1 MTKFKYAF
9 FFIAVATTSNVA
21 ATTIF
26 NTDFIH
32 GMHPNSPEINNSYID
47 NTYYVD
53 VYVNGI
59 KTGSEEINIKNNA
72 IKKLHLTKAWLS
84 DANIKINSN
93 FYAKCFDKENG
104 YYILT
109 KQKNTKIKF
118 NSHENKLM
126 FTIPQAGLVVKTNNS
141 EWNEGNDSILFNY
154 YLSSDKYNNEKINT
168 TISSDFSINHKAWRL
183 IGNIDSNAQNILPN
197 VYLKRDIRSITSDL
211 TVGKNQTN
219 SRYLSSIPFIG
230 IQLYNNNNMIPW
242 SQRNYAPIISGSV
255 VTAATITIS
264 QNGYIIKKL
273 NINPGPYLIN
283 NLNIIG
289 NSDIKVVIVD
299 ANGNKIEKKYA
310 VGQMSTLLRP
320 NSSNYLFSIG
330 KANTTSNKLPF
341 GEIEYSYGYNMF
353 STIMGSIISKKYFNI
368 LGGITYNLGFW
379 GTSSLTND
387 FSYNKS
393 INNHVGDKISVLYS
407 KNINKDLQI
416 NFEYNKYKNN
426 YYSFNDIG
434 RISNDKLLSDIKIG
448 LNNNVNYFKSN
459 LAEQL
464 WYNEYKQSYNYGCD
478 FFITSEYKNIFLTTS
493 LSYNKSSSLKDD
505 LSLSFSL
512 NIPLSSSFLSLSSNY
527 INNGDYVNNINI
539 SQNITDNL
547 NYSANVSQSQDDIN
561 SSINTTYLSDAA
573 QFNGILSKTKYSS
586 SASIQLS
593 GTIIGVN
600 DGENNHLLFSRNT
613 NNTFAVI
620 DTPNIKGISFND
632 SEPTNNYGLT
642 INSLNSY
649 QANTININTENIPN
663 NIQFKTTSFTVTPT
677 EGAIIFKKINYI
689 KTFTYIFRI
698 FAKNGMTIPFGSVA
712 MNDKN
717 QTLGYSQ
724 DKGIIIIRSH
734 NDKNIIN
741 INTGVER
748 YHVDLKRYK
757 SNLNTIQ
764 EIHYDK

>member
-1 MTKFKYAF
+1 M
-9 FFIAVATTSNVA
+9 
-21 ATTIF
+21 
-26 NTDFIH
+26 
-32 GMHPNSPEINNSYID
+32 
-47 NTYYVD
+47 
-53 VYVNGI
+53 
-59 KTGSEEINIKNNA
+59 
-72 IKKLHLTKAWLS
+72 
-84 DANIKINSN
+84 
-93 FYAKCFDKENG
+93 
-104 YYILT
+104 
-109 KQKNTKIKF
+109 
-118 NSHENKLM
+118 
-126 FTIPQAGLVVKTNNS
+126 
-141 EWNEGNDSILFNY
+141 
-154 YLSSDKYNNEKINT
+154 
-168 TISSDFSINHKAWRL
+168 
-183 IGNIDSNAQNILPN
+183 
-197 VYLKRDIRSITSDL
+197 
-211 TVGKNQTN
+211 
-219 SRYLSSIPFIG
+219 
-230 IQLYNNNNMIPW
+230 
-242 SQRNYAPIISGSV
+242 
-255 VTAATITIS
+255 
-264 QNGYIIKKL
+264 
-273 NINPGPYLIN
+273 
-283 NLNIIG
+283 NII
-289 NSDIKVVIVD
+289 N
-299 ANGNKIEKKYA
+299 
-310 VGQMSTLLRP
+310 
-320 NSSNYLFSIG
+320 
-330 KANTTSNKLPF
+330 
-341 GEIEYSYGYNMF
+341 
-353 STIMGSIISKKYFNI
+353 
-368 LGGITYNLGFW
+368 
-379 GTSSLTND
+379 
-387 FSYNKS
+387 
-393 INNHVGDKISVLYS
+393 
-407 KNINKDLQI
+407 
-416 NFEYNKYKNN
+416 
-426 YYSFNDIG
+426 
-434 RISNDKLLSDIKIG
+434 IKIG

>member
-1 MTKFKYAF
+1 MSVMIKYLSLCLL
-9 FFIAVATTSNVA
+9 VATPNVA

-59 KTGSEEINIKNNA
+59 ETGSEEINIKKYD
-72 IKKLHLTKAWLS
+72 IEKLHLTKAWLS
-84 DANIKINSN
+84 NANVNINSK
-93 FYAKCFDKENG
+93 FYAKCFDKING

-126 FTIPQAGLVVKTNNS
+126 FTIPQAGLVVKANNS

-183 IGNIDSNAQNILPN
+183 IGNIDSNGQNILPN

-211 TVGKNQTN
+211 TIGKNQTN

-242 SQRNYAPIISGSV
+242 QQRNYAPIISGTV
-255 VTAATITIS
+255 ATAATITVS

-299 ANGNKIEKKYA
+299 ANGNKTEKKYA
-310 VGQMSTLLRP
+310 IGQMSTLLRP
-320 NSSNYLFSIG
+320 NSSNYLFSMG

-353 STIMGSIISKKYFNI
+353 STIMGSIISKKYVNI
-368 LGGITYNLGFW
+368 LGGITYNLGFL
-379 GTSSLTND
+379 GVSSLTYN
-387 FSYNKS
+387 FSCENS
-393 INNHVGDKISVLYS
+393 IKNNVGGKISLLYA

-434 RISNDKLLSDIKIG
+434 KISNDKLLSNIKIR
-448 LNNNVNYFKSN
+448 LNNNIDYLQSN
-459 LAEQL
+459 LSEQL
-464 WYNEYKQSYNYGCD
+464 SYNKYRHSYNYGGD
-478 FFITSEYKNIFLTTS
+478 FFITSQYKNIFLTTS
-493 LSYNKSSSLKDD
+493 LAYNKSSFLKDD
-505 LSLSFSL
+505 ISLSFSL
-512 NIPLSSSFLSLSSNY
+512 NIPLNSSFLSLSSSY

-539 SQNITDNL
+539 NQNITNNL
-547 NYSANVSQSQDDIN
+547 SYSANISQSKDDIN
-561 SSINTTYLSDAA
+561 SSINATYLSDAT
-573 QFNGILSKTKYSS
+573 QFNGQLSKTRYSS
-586 SASIQLS
+586 SANIQLS

-600 DGENNHLLFSRNT
+600 DGENNHLLFSKNT

-620 DTPNIKGISFND
+620 DTPNIKGVSFND

-642 INSLNSY
+642 IDPLNSY

-677 EGAIIFKKINYI
+677 EGAIVFKKINYI

-698 FAKNGMTIPFGSVA
+698 FAKNGITIPFGSVA
-712 MNDKN
+712 MNNKN

-741 INTGVER
+741 INTGVEQ
-748 YHVDLKRYK
+748 YHINLKKYK

>member
-1 MTKFKYAF
+1 MRIVKYLSLCLL
-9 FFIAVATTSNVA
+9 ITTSNAA
-21 ATTIF
+21 ATTLF

-32 GMHPNSPEINNSYID
+32 GMQSNSPEINNSYID

-59 KTGSEEINIKNNA
+59 ETGSEEINIKKYD
-72 IKKLHLTKAWLS
+72 IEKLHLTKAWLS
-84 DANIKINSN
+84 NANVNINSK
-93 FYAKCFDKENG
+93 FYAKCFDKING

-126 FTIPQAGLVVKTNNS
+126 FTIPQAGLVVKANNS

-183 IGNIDSNAQNILPN
+183 IGNIDSNGQNILPN

-211 TVGKNQTN
+211 TIGKNQTN

-242 SQRNYAPIISGSV
+242 QQRNYAPIISGTV
-255 VTAATITIS
+255 ATAATITVS

-299 ANGNKIEKKYA
+299 ANGNKTEKKYA
-310 VGQMSTLLRP
+310 IGQMSTLLRP
-320 NSSNYLFSIG
+320 NSSNYLFSMG

-353 STIMGSIISKKYFNI
+353 STIMGSIISKKYVNI
-368 LGGITYNLGFW
+368 LGGITYNLGFL
-379 GTSSLTND
+379 GVSSLTYN
-387 FSYNKS
+387 FSCENS
-393 INNHVGDKISVLYS
+393 IKNNVGDKISLLYA

-434 RISNDKLLSDIKIG
+434 NISNDKLLSNVKIR
-448 LNNNVNYFKSN
+448 LNNNIEYLQSN
-459 LAEQL
+459 LSEQL
-464 WYNEYKQSYNYGCD
+464 SYNKYRHSYNYGGD
-478 FFITSEYKNIFLTTS
+478 FFITSQYKNIFLTTS
-493 LSYNKSSSLKDD
+493 LAYNKSSFLKDD

-512 NIPLSSSFLSLSSNY
+512 NIPLNSSFLSLSSSY

-539 SQNITDNL
+539 NQNITNNL
-547 NYSANVSQSQDDIN
+547 SYSANISQSKDDIN
-561 SSINTTYLSDAA
+561 SSINATYLSDAT
-573 QFNGILSKTKYSS
+573 QFNGQLSKTRYSS
-586 SASIQLS
+586 SANIQLS

-600 DGENNHLLFSRNT
+600 DGKNNHLLFSKNT

-620 DTPNIKGISFND
+620 DTPNIKGVSFND

-642 INSLNSY
+642 IDPLNSY

-677 EGAIIFKKINYI
+677 EGAIVFKKINYI

-698 FAKNGMTIPFGSVA
+698 FAKNGITIPFGSVA
-712 MNDKN
+712 MNNKN

-741 INTGVER
+741 INTGVEQ
-748 YHVDLKRYK
+748 YHINLKKYK
-757 SNLNTIQ
+757 SNLNTIK

>member
-1 MTKFKYAF
+1 MRIVKYLSLCLL
-9 FFIAVATTSNVA
+9 ITTSNAA
-21 ATTIF
+21 ATTLF

-32 GMHPNSPEINNSYID
+32 GMQSNSPEINNSYID

-59 KTGSEEINIKNNA
+59 ETGSEEINIKKYD
-72 IKKLHLTKAWLS
+72 IEKLHLTKAWLS
-84 DANIKINSN
+84 NANVNINSK
-93 FYAKCFDKENG
+93 FYAKCFDKING

-126 FTIPQAGLVVKTNNS
+126 FTIPQAGLVVKANNS

-183 IGNIDSNAQNILPN
+183 IGNIDSNGQNILPN

-211 TVGKNQTN
+211 TIGKNQTN

-242 SQRNYAPIISGSV
+242 QQRNYAPIISGTV
-255 VTAATITIS
+255 ATAATITVS

-299 ANGNKIEKKYA
+299 ANGNKTEKKYA
-310 VGQMSTLLRP
+310 IGQMSTLLRP
-320 NSSNYLFSIG
+320 NSSNYLFSMG

-353 STIMGSIISKKYFNI
+353 STIMGSIISKKYVNI
-368 LGGITYNLGFW
+368 LGGITYNLGFL
-379 GTSSLTND
+379 GVSSLTYN
-387 FSYNKS
+387 FSCENS
-393 INNHVGDKISVLYS
+393 IKNNVGDKISLLYA

-434 RISNDKLLSDIKIG
+434 KISNDKLLSNIKIR
-448 LNNNVNYFKSN
+448 LNNNIDYLQSN
-459 LAEQL
+459 LSEQL
-464 WYNEYKQSYNYGCD
+464 SYNKYRHSYNYGGD
-478 FFITSEYKNIFLTTS
+478 FFITSQYKNIFLTTS
-493 LSYNKSSSLKDD
+493 LAYNKSSFLKDD

-512 NIPLSSSFLSLSSNY
+512 NIPLNSSFLSLSSSY

-539 SQNITDNL
+539 NQNITNNL
-547 NYSANVSQSQDDIN
+547 SYSANISQSKDDIN
-561 SSINTTYLSDAA
+561 SSINATYLSDAT
-573 QFNGILSKTKYSS
+573 QFNGQLSKTRYSS
-586 SASIQLS
+586 SANIQLS

-600 DGENNHLLFSRNT
+600 DGENNHLLFSKNT

-620 DTPNIKGISFND
+620 DTPNIKGVSFND

-642 INSLNSY
+642 IDPLNSY

-677 EGAIIFKKINYI
+677 EGAIVFKKINYI

-698 FAKNGMTIPFGSVA
+698 FAKNGITIPFGSVA
-712 MNDKN
+712 MNNKN

-741 INTGVER
+741 INTGVEQ
-748 YHVDLKRYK
+748 YHINLKKYK
-757 SNLNTIQ
+757 SNLNTIK

>member
-1 MTKFKYAF
+1 MIKYLSLCLL
-9 FFIAVATTSNVA
+9 VATPNVA

-59 KTGSEEINIKNNA
+59 ETGSEEINIKKYD
-72 IKKLHLTKAWLS
+72 IEKLHLTKAWLS
-84 DANIKINSN
+84 NANVNINSK
-93 FYAKCFDKENG
+93 FYAKCFDKING

-126 FTIPQAGLVVKTNNS
+126 FTIPQAGLVVKANNS

-183 IGNIDSNAQNILPN
+183 IGNIDSNGQNILPN

-211 TVGKNQTN
+211 TIGKNQTN

-242 SQRNYAPIISGSV
+242 QQRNYAPIISGTV
-255 VTAATITIS
+255 ATAATITVS

-299 ANGNKIEKKYA
+299 ANGNKTEKKYA
-310 VGQMSTLLRP
+310 IGQMSTLLRP
-320 NSSNYLFSIG
+320 NSSNYLFSMG

-353 STIMGSIISKKYFNI
+353 STIMGSIISKKYVNI
-368 LGGITYNLGFW
+368 LGGITYNLGFL
-379 GTSSLTND
+379 GVSSLTYN
-387 FSYNKS
+387 FSCENS
-393 INNHVGDKISVLYS
+393 IKNNVGDKISLLYA

-434 RISNDKLLSDIKIG
+434 KISNDKLLSNIKIR
-448 LNNNVNYFKSN
+448 LNNNIDYLQSN
-459 LAEQL
+459 LSEQL
-464 WYNEYKQSYNYGCD
+464 SYNKYRHSYNYGGD
-478 FFITSEYKNIFLTTS
+478 FFITSQYKNIFLTTS
-493 LSYNKSSSLKDD
+493 LAYNKSSFLKDD
-505 LSLSFSL
+505 ISLSFSL
-512 NIPLSSSFLSLSSNY
+512 NIPLNSSFLSLSSSY

-539 SQNITDNL
+539 NQNITNNL
-547 NYSANVSQSQDDIN
+547 SYSANISQSKDDIN
-561 SSINTTYLSDAA
+561 SSINATYLSDAT
-573 QFNGILSKTKYSS
+573 QFNGQLSKTRYSS
-586 SASIQLS
+586 SANIQLS

-600 DGENNHLLFSRNT
+600 DGENNHLLFSKNT

-620 DTPNIKGISFND
+620 DTPNIKGVSFND

-642 INSLNSY
+642 IDPLNSY

-677 EGAIIFKKINYI
+677 EGAIVFKKINYI

-698 FAKNGMTIPFGSVA
+698 FAKNGITIPFGSVA
-712 MNDKN
+712 MNNKN

-741 INTGVER
+741 INTGVEQ
-748 YHVDLKRYK
+748 YHINLKKYK

>member
-1 MTKFKYAF
+1 MSVMIKCLSLCLL
-9 FFIAVATTSNVA
+9 VATPNAA
-21 ATTIF
+21 ATTLF

-32 GMHPNSPEINNSYID
+32 GMQSNSPEINNSYID

-59 KTGSEEINIKNNA
+59 ETGSEEINIKKDE
-72 IKKLHLTKAWLS
+72 IEKLHLTKAWLS
-84 DANIKINSN
+84 NANVNINSK
-93 FYAKCFDKENG
+93 FYAKCFDKING

-126 FTIPQAGLVVKTNNS
+126 FTIPQVGLVVKANNS

-211 TVGKNQTN
+211 TIGKNQTN

-242 SQRNYAPIISGSV
+242 QQRNYAPIISGTV
-255 VTAATITIS
+255 ATAATITVS

-299 ANGNKIEKKYA
+299 ANGNKTEKKYA
-310 VGQMSTLLRP
+310 IGQMSTLLRP
-320 NSSNYLFSIG
+320 NSSNYLFSMG

-353 STIMGSIISKKYFNI
+353 STIMGSIISKKYVNI
-368 LGGITYNLGFW
+368 LGGITYNLGFL
-379 GTSSLTND
+379 GVSSLTYN
-387 FSYNKS
+387 FSCENS
-393 INNHVGDKISVLYS
+393 IKNNVGDKISLLYA

-416 NFEYNKYKNN
+416 DFEYNKYKNN

-434 RISNDKLLSDIKIG
+434 NISNDKLLSNIKIR
-448 LNNNVNYFKSN
+448 LNNNIEYLQSN
-459 LAEQL
+459 LSEQL
-464 WYNEYKQSYNYGCD
+464 WYNEYRQSYNYGGD
-478 FFITSEYKNIFLTTS
+478 FFITSQYKNIFLTTS
-493 LSYNKSSSLKDD
+493 LAYNKSSSLKDD
-505 LSLSFSL
+505 ISLSFSL
-512 NIPLSSSFLSLSSNY
+512 NIPLNSSFLSLSSSY

-539 SQNITDNL
+539 NKNITNNL
-547 NYSANVSQSQDDIN
+547 SYSANISQSKDDIN
-561 SSINTTYLSDAA
+561 SSINATYLSDAT
-573 QFNGILSKTKYSS
+573 QFNGQLSKTRYSS
-586 SASIQLS
+586 SANIQLS

-600 DGENNHLLFSRNT
+600 DGKNNHLLFSKNT

-620 DTPNIKGISFND
+620 DTPNIKGVSFND

-642 INSLNSY
+642 IDPLNSY

-677 EGAIIFKKINYI
+677 EGAIVFKKINYI

-698 FAKNGMTIPFGSVA
+698 FAKNGITIPFGSVA
-712 MNDKN
+712 MNNKN

-741 INTGVER
+741 INTGVEQ
-748 YHVDLKRYK
+748 YHINLKKYK